1 MSKFRSA
8 ILEYVYGIAKTSM
21 GVSSCFFYPK
31 LSNIFNLTAPKQVL
45 DFEQLLS
52 LIKEDNNYNKLSSLN
67 NDNFD
72 KHEFDVVEFMNANF
86 ESVDN
91 AKHLSIFNQFSENT
105 LLIRYYDQNPIGLVT
120 TNLLFSTLE
129 RMHIGNRK
137 QLDRIVEYVTNND
150 RYTSNNG
157 HQLVLIQEHQY
168 AEFVK
173 SLDDELKYNFE
184 INLVSPPLQE
194 VISEPDIM
202 NGLNHLISTHQIFKK
217 EFKTF
222 NETEKVSLFKILQPQ
237 QYMQKLIGFVRYHTD
252 QNDQYDKN

>member
-8 ILEYVYGIAKTSM
+8 ILEYVYSIAKTNM

-31 LSNIFNLTAPKQVL
+31 PSNIFNLAVPEQVL

-52 LIKEDNNYNKLSSLN
+52 LIKEDDNSDVLPFNDDFNK
-67 NDNFD
+67 
-72 KHEFDVVEFMNANF
+72 FDVVEFMNANF

-91 AKHLSIFNQFSENT
+91 AKKLSIFNKFSENT
-105 LLIRYYDQNPIGLVT
+105 LLIRYYDQNPVGLVT
-120 TNLLFSTLE
+120 ATLLFSTLE
-129 RMHIGNRK
+129 KMHVGNKK
-137 QLDRIVEYVTNND
+137 QLDHIVEYVTNNHE
-150 RYTSNNG
+150 YTSNDG
-157 HQLVLIQEHQY
+157 HQMVLIQEQQY
-168 AEFVK
+168 KEFMER
-173 SLDDELKYNFE
+173 LDNELKYKFE

-202 NGLNHLISTHQIFKK
+202 NGLNYLISTHPMFKK

-237 QYMQKLIGFVRYHTD
+237 RYIQKLIGFVRDHS
-252 QNDQYDKN
+252 